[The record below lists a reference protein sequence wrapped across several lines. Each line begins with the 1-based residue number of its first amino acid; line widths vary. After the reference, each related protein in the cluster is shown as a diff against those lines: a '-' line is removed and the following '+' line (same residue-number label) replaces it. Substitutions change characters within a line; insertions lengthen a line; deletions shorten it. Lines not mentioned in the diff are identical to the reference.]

1 MDRKLDAFLHA
12 LMQNMIITVSGEKLA
27 RDLNVSHST
36 VTRWVDKLRHFGI
49 DIHGELFTGYRLVRL
64 PDVLLPQLIR
74 SRLNTTLLGKSLFHF
89 YSVDSTNAFAMRL
102 IEHGYKVA
110 DGTVIIAESQT
121 AGKGR
126 LGRSWHS
133 ERESGL
139 YVSMVLYPKAA
150 PSLAPLLTLATTIA
164 AHNAIERA
172 TGLDVDIKWP
182 NDLLI
187 GGRKVA
193 GVLAEM
199 QAEIDRIKMLVIGI
213 GINVNHESFPTDI
226 AERATSLRIATGRPH
241 SRIEILAD
249 FLQEFESLYM
259 TFEKSGPGGIVQ
271 NWMRLSSFA
280 HGRKI
285 EINDGVRRIAG
296 TTRGLNPLGALRVEQ
311 ADGRI
316 EEVYSGE
323 VVSWE

>member
-1 MDRKLDAFLHA
+1 MDRKLDALLHA
-12 LMQNMIITVSGEKLA
+12 LMQNMTITVSGEKLA

-36 VTRWVDKLRHFGI
+36 VTRWVDKLRRFGI

-74 SRLNTTLLGKSLFHF
+74 SRLNTILLGKSLYHF

-102 IEHGYKVA
+102 IEHGHKVA

-139 YVSMVLYPKAA
+139 YVSMVLYPKAS

-172 TGLDVDIKWP
+172 TDLDVDIKWP

-213 GINVNHESFPTDI
+213 GINVNHESFPADI
-226 AERATSLRIATGRPH
+226 AERATSLRIATDRPH

-249 FLQEFESLYM
+249 FLQEFESLYLA
-259 TFEKSGPGGIVQ
+259 FERSGPGAIVQ

-311 ADGRI
+311 ADGRT